1 MGKLTIS
8 VSPHIKG
15 KASTTMIMLDVVI
28 ALLPALVASV
38 FNFGVRSLLVT
49 AVSVVAA
56 VLAEFLFEK
65 LCNRPVTVG
74 DLSAVVTGMLL
85 AYNLPVSIPLWQA
98 AFGSVVAIIVVKQL
112 FGGIGMNFA
121 NPAITA
127 RIVMLIAFGS
137 TMSHWV
143 APSAV
148 GMFNL
153 NLADL
158 EATATPMADVV
169 KTGGA
174 IPTLTDMLL
183 GKRGGCIGET
193 CSLALIVGGIYLI
206 TKKVISIHTPL
217 VFVGTVFVMSLL
229 FAPDTMTQGLSSLDY
244 ATYQVLS
251 GGLLLGAI
259 FMATDYS
266 TSPVTGWGKVV
277 FALGCGIITFS
288 IRRWGSLPEGVSYA
302 ILFMNIVCPYIN
314 KLTVTRPFG
323 GVKPDEK

>member
-8 VSPHIKG
+8 ASPHIRG

-28 ALLPALVASV
+28 ALIPALVASV
-38 FNFGVRSLLVT
+38 FIFGIRSLLVT
-49 AVSVVAA
+49 AVCVATA
-56 VLAEFLFEK
+56 VLSEFLFEK
-65 LCNRPVTVG
+65 LCKRPITVG

-137 TMSHWV
+137 SMSHWV
-143 APSAV
+143 SPWAV
-148 GMFNL
+148 GIFNL

-158 EATATPMADVV
+158 EASATPMAEIV
-169 KTGGA
+169 KTNGV
-174 IPTLTDMLL
+174 IPSLSDMLL

-193 CSLALIVGGIYLI
+193 CSLALIIGGIYLVA
-206 TKKVISIHTPL
+206 KRVISLHTPL
-217 VFVGTVFVMSLL
+217 VYVGTVFVMSLL
-229 FAPDTMTQGLSSLDY
+229 FAPETMAQGLTSLDY

-251 GGLLLGAI
+251 GGLLIGAI

-266 TSPVTGWGKVV
+266 TSPVTGWGKLV
-277 FALGCGIITFS
+277 FALGCGIITFA

>member
-1 MGKLTIS
+1 MDKLTIS
-8 VSPHIKG
+8 VSPHIRG
-15 KASTTMIMLDVVI
+15 KATTTMIMLDVII

-38 FNFGVRSLLVT
+38 FIFGIRSLLVT
-49 AVSVVAA
+49 AVSVAAA
-56 VLAEFLFEK
+56 VLSEFLFEK
-65 LCNRPVTVG
+65 LCKRRVTVG

-98 AFGSVVAIIVVKQL
+98 VFGSVVAIIVVKQL

-137 TMSHWV
+137 AMSHWI

-148 GMFNL
+148 GIFSTNV
-153 NLADL
+153 ADL
-158 EATATPMADVV
+158 EASATPIVEMIKADGVL
-169 KTGGA
+169 
-174 IPTLTDMLL
+174 PSLSDMLL

-193 CSLALIVGGIYLI
+193 CSLALIIGGIYLVA
-206 TKKVISIHTPL
+206 KKVISIHTPL

-229 FAPDTMTQGLSSLDY
+229 FAPETMAQGLTSLDY

-259 FMATDYS
+259 FMATDYA
-266 TSPVTGWGKVV
+266 TTPVTGRGKVL
-277 FALGCGIITFS
+277 FALGCGIITFA

-302 ILFMNIVCPYIN
+302 ILFMNIVALYIN